1 MAQIQIRISRE
12 NDVKISRK
20 QQKKFI
26 VSFKK
31 NGPYD
36 FAYSH
41 CTPGQNLRLCK
52 ENHELYGDFHN
63 THICYSGSLH
73 SHLM

>member
-1 MAQIQIRISRE
+1 MSKLAE
-12 NDVKISRK
+12 NNSKNSLFL
-20 QQKKFI
+20 KK
-26 VSFKK
+26 KH
-31 NGPYD
+31 GPYD
-36 FAYSH
+36 FAYTH

-52 ENHELYGDFHN
+52 KNHELQWDFHN